1 MPGFWVSPTAD
12 APPSLTVI
20 GSSNYGR
27 RSTVRDVETN
37 LLVTTTEPTL
47 RAALADEVANLRKWT
62 EPVDDATFAAP
73 DRRVAWGV
81 KLAARLLRDKL

>member
-1 MPGFWVSPTAD
+1 MSPAND

-37 LLVTTTEPTL
+37 LLVTTTSPTL
-47 RAALADEVANLRKWT
+47 RAALAGEVDNLREWT

-73 DRRVAWGV
+73 DRRVALGV
-81 KLAARLLRDKL
+81 KLAARMLRDKL